1 MKNLHQGKEAS
12 GSLTRV
18 LKCVFEDTQFSQR
31 KGAAGV
37 MFDAFGQPL
46 IIDKAGRL
54 FSANDKQIV
63 FMLGPIRIEKN
74 NT

>member
-1 MKNLHQGKEAS
+1 MQNLHQGKEAS
-12 GSLTRV
+12 GSFARV

-31 KGAAGV
+31 KGAEGV
-37 MFDAFGQPL
+37 MFGAFGQPL
-46 IIDKAGRL
+46 IIDKAGRS

-63 FMLGPIRIEKN
+63 FMLAPIRIEKN